1 MENNFNTED
10 FLAKWANGEL
20 STSEREAFE
29 KSEEFDFYNSI
40 LEGTDVL
47 EVPRFDKEALFT
59 KIQEQK
65 VTQSKVVRLFPK
77 WAYAAAAAVAI
88 LIATTLILN
97 QNTTYKTGY
106 GEQLAVQLPDG
117 SEAILNAKSQLQFDA
132 DNWVENRSLSLE
144 GEAFFKVKKG
154 KTFTVKTN
162 DGTVTVLGTQFSV
175 NTNQKLFEVICYEG
189 RVKVEQGT
197 LLKVLRKCV

>member
-20 STSEREAFE
+20 PDSEQEAFE
-29 KSEEFDFYNSI
+29 KTEEFDFYKSI

-47 EVPRFDKEALFT
+47 EVPPFDKKALFN
-59 KIQEQK
+59 KVQEEK
-65 VTQSKVVRLFPK
+65 VKKSKVVRLFPK
-77 WAYAAAAAVAI
+77 WAFAAAAAVAI
-88 LIATTLILN
+88 LLATTFLLN

-117 SEAILNAKSQLQFDA
+117 SEAILNAKSQLEFDP
-132 DNWVENRSLSLE
+132 DNWTENRSLSLE

-154 KTFTVKTN
+154 KSFTVQTN
-162 DGTVTVLGTQFSV
+162 NGAVTVLGTQFSFMA
-175 NTNQKLFEVICYEG
+175 TKG
-189 RVKVEQGT
+189 
-197 LLKVLRKCV
+197 KCI